1 MSETAINPVASETA
15 LPRPGGPHVVVI
27 GGGITGLAAAHRLIE
42 QFAARQQ
49 PPRITLLEASPRV
62 GGLFGTRELAG
73 YHVETGADSFIT
85 NKPWALNL
93 CLRLGLESRLI
104 PTDARY
110 RRSLVLRNG
119 RPLPVPDGFQLLSPV
134 RLGSVLRSPLFSW
147 TGKLRMAADLVIPG
161 RRETS
166 DESLASFACRRF
178 GREAFER
185 LIQPMVGGI
194 YTADPEK
201 LSMRATME
209 RFVAHEAH
217 HGSIIRGMW
226 AEDRKGQISRT
237 DGASGAR
244 YGLFVSLQTGM
255 QELIDRLRD
264 RVRETADLRLDTRV
278 ESLTRTALGSGW
290 RVQVTSPST
299 GRTTLECDAVIVAL
313 PTHAAARLL
322 GPVDESLA
330 TSLTAIPYASTA
342 IVVSGHKLADIR
354 DPLNAFGLVIPRTEN
369 RRILA
374 VSFTSRKFPGR
385 APEGC
390 VQLRTFV
397 GGATQ
402 PELLR
407 HSDEEIVQLVR
418 EELRDI
424 LGVSG
429 DPDFTHVARWNDS
442 MPQYH
447 VGHLDLVRTIEDRAA
462 NWPTL
467 ALAGNAYHGVGLPD
481 AIHSGEQA
489 AERIAGIV

>member
-1 MSETAINPVASETA
+1 MSETAASPVASAA
-15 LPRPGGPHVVVI
+15 LVPHPGTPHVVVI

-42 QFAARQQ
+42 QVAERRH
-49 PPRITLLEASPRV
+49 PPRLTLLEASPRV

-85 NKPWALNL
+85 NKPWALEL

-119 RPLPVPDGFQLLSPV
+119 RPHPVPEGFQLLSPV
-134 RLGSVLRSPLFSW
+134 RIGSVMRSPLFSW
-147 TGKLRMAADLVIPG
+147 PGKLRMAADLILPA
-161 RRETS
+161 RRDPS
-166 DESLASFACRRF
+166 DESLASFARRRF

-201 LSMRATME
+201 LSMQATME
-209 RFVAHEAH
+209 RFVAHEQRY
-217 HGSIIRGMW
+217 GSIIRGMW

-264 RVRETADLRLDTRV
+264 RVAQSADLRLSTRV
-278 ESLTRTALGSGW
+278 EAISPATLGSGW
-290 RVQVTSPST
+290 RIEVNSPTT

-313 PTHAAARLL
+313 PTHAAAKLL
-322 GPVDESLA
+322 APVDGHLA
-330 TSLTAIPYASTA
+330 THLSAIPYASTA
-342 IVVSGHKLADIR
+342 IVVSGHKLADVR
-354 DPLNAFGLVIPRTEN
+354 DPLDAFGLVIPRTEN

-407 HSDEEIVQLVR
+407 RSDDEIVTLVR
-418 EELRDI
+418 EELGDI

-429 DPDFTHVARWNDS
+429 TPDFTHVARWNDS

-447 VGHLDLVRTIEDRAA
+447 VGHLDLVRAIEDQAA
-462 NWPTL
+462 HWPTL
-467 ALAGNAYHGVGLPD
+467 AFAGNAYHGVGLPD

-489 AERIAGIV
+489 AERIAQVV